1 MQLSI
6 AMKTGREET
15 MRGMGLH
22 RIAQLNDI
30 EAAGGVASFCQL
42 LHTEVEE
49 LQKAVLDMLANL
61 IALQNGAGN
70 ELSAGE
76 AFSQSGACAAL
87 VKVMGNHVM
96 EMQMGKPIRP
106 EVERKALRVMFHICK
121 SKACQNALR
130 KAGAGVRLREI
141 LTPDSPAPLESK
153 IEAARCLKKYVRK
166 NTENILELTD
176 SGGVALLCSLLGD
189 FIELRSNSL
198 LEVNGSN
205 PEDSFDV
212 AMEAILSTICECI
225 HVSEV
230 HGSRGLLQFPPSAIP
245 SFVTILQKGDRMNR
259 MLASQVLIQVSLEPA
274 MISMI
279 AKEREFIKEMMWM
292 LDNEDDCAIASE
304 ILYGLCQTTPK
315 QDVDSIEDAHEL
327 VLRVIYEL
335 DVFDLVLK
343 KLKACVLGEDHFVG
357 EINFQK
363 NLLGIMKCFSAE
375 SAAYADYICSR
386 ECVPALSAFLMSK
399 KTSLVPLCAQTLMN
413 LCEFN
418 PAIFNELLDR
428 NASDF
433 FQRLLQTPPD
443 ENRFS
448 ALRYFGALLD
458 NGCGF
463 SVGVLDTLFLMASGR
478 DVALKTKSLE
488 ILVKLTGIKSI
499 TSLLDPLQES
509 SNPEIL
515 ELVSKLR
522 ERVVGTAFFPGLM
535 SIISTSGDVEA
546 RINAIKCIRCA
557 IDGGEEIV
565 ARMVELDVFR
575 IFWVV
580 MRKWMDV
587 PTDSSTPSERQISTA
602 VLQLLYLILNSS
614 ASLIASAG
622 EDDVN
627 NLVTVVTEFIVSQ
640 PSRLAMGIRIV
651 RLFITDRAWKNCFF
665 TLYAVDSSTTGHDF
679 LQALMNG
686 IEQSSVTAGQS
697 PNDTVFE
704 DCMTVL
710 KELVLESSNESMV
723 NLLISGGVH
732 TSLLELMREE
742 SNSSLVQRALVLIDC
757 LTQTRRVRL
766 LILEAGAALTALVGM
781 YEKTTSQYGEL
792 DPEHQAI
799 SCKIGHIL
807 VNLSSD
813 PLEFRKMLYDHRSV
827 LPGAILRNILSSLED
842 VSIIAEDVVLNL
854 VESDFATCPLWIDL
868 IENSDIQLAYKVMI
882 VAKRPSVQV
891 TAARKLTDIVFSTP
905 EKLEDENTGLSASE
919 RTTLVST
926 LIGFLVDFDPR
937 TSVIGILALTLLLK
951 HGQSFNEEQMQKV
964 AVDGAISLVYWMQKG
979 TERHQE
985 NAVSILH
992 DGVNDP
998 RMMSK
1003 FFEQLK
1009 SSSVLRESAFIV
1021 EMGQQI
1027 VDIDIHLNPDGVFK
1041 RCDLLS
1047 GILSTMDLG
1056 SLSADCLQIID
1067 EVTLY
1072 LLGFIRGEEQ
1082 VDVFFL
1088 PKVLHF
1094 LTIQAT
1100 SEVLRR
1106 KLAKQGVIGNIVG
1119 LLQEQKDSPNK
1130 SPEVMESAQ
1139 SLLKQM
1145 CLDDIQQLIAVNGVD
1160 ILVDILNTSDTEL
1173 VNVTEGLELF
1183 SLIVSSGQAG
1193 KKALMESTAVISCME
1208 RAFGG
1213 IFSGCEE
1220 ESAELSGVLLED
1232 NFKKLQMACSICSLV
1247 FSLSRSHSYREQVL
1261 LTSQLVEPIIRF
1273 LEWIP
1278 SNFAATENLK
1288 NKVCKVLTT
1297 GLAFLEGAIVSEEQ
1311 STRSEAT
1318 RGNLYRQIRGLY
1330 VHTLRTF
1337 ANGHDNRELFI
1348 VACEGLVTFHEN
1360 KTALAALDASMTAE
1374 LHEILAIQGT
1384 AALESGL
1391 FSRDC
1396 AIAVLELMFTIA
1408 SGESE
1413 EFTADRL
1420 AWVVELLLHVMTK
1433 SAATESDFDMTTV
1446 LLLLNKFCK
1455 SHRVRQSIFDHARY
1469 SNLVD
1474 ALVSF
1479 TSEVQWKRYRRQ
1491 SANALALLGEADA
1504 LDRAL
1509 MLVYSAPG
1517 LSFTTQLDDIGAKEE
1532 FAVRCLHC
1540 RQIAHVPAGA
1550 NACLVPCPYCQKPV
1564 AEALNGSTKSF
1575 ESLPS
1580 IQEDNAA
1587 TDRRAH
1593 GPDAYRRS
1601 ESVQEINCQNCTRL
1615 ITLPDGMDTTD
1626 FACPYCYQSPTISKL
1641 PSQSVATQG
1650 SASSAENG
1658 GSTGSSNG
1666 SVDVRDTKV
1675 VSCGHCSKH
1684 LIVKNGASAVKCPSC
1699 QGVSK
1704 LSTTTSTCAC

>member
-6 AMKTGREET
+6 ALKTGREET

-22 RIAQLNDI
+22 RITQLNDI

-87 VKVMGNHVM
+87 VKVMGNRVM
-96 EMQMGKPIRP
+96 EMQMGRPIRP
-106 EVERKALRVMFHICK
+106 EVERKALRVVFHICK

-130 KAGAGVRLREI
+130 KAGAGVRLRET
-141 LTPDSPAPLESK
+141 LAPDSLAPLESK

-166 NTENILELTD
+166 NTENILELTG
-176 SGGVALLCSLLGD
+176 SGGVALLCRLLGD
-189 FIELRSNSL
+189 FIELRSNNL
-198 LEVNGSN
+198 LEVNGSS

-225 HVSEV
+225 HVSDV
-230 HGSRGLLQFPPSAIP
+230 HGSRGLLQFPSSAIP

-259 MLASQVLIQVSLEPA
+259 MLASQVLIQVSQEPT
-274 MISMI
+274 MIAMI

-315 QDVDSIEDAHEL
+315 QDVDSIEDAHEH

-343 KLKACVLGEDHFVG
+343 KLKACVVGEDHFVG

-375 SAAYADYICSR
+375 SAAYADYICSH

-458 NGCGF
+458 NDRGF

-478 DVALKTKSLE
+478 DVTLKTKSLE
-488 ILVKLTGIKSI
+488 ILAKLTGIKSI
-499 TSLLDPLQES
+499 TSLLEPLQES
-509 SNPEIL
+509 SNPEIV

-535 SIISTSGDVEA
+535 NIISTSGDAEA
-546 RINAIKCIRCA
+546 RVNAIKCIRCA
-557 IDGGEEIV
+557 IDGGDEIV
-565 ARMVELDVFR
+565 TRMVELDVCRVFC
-575 IFWVV
+575 VV

-587 PTDSSTPSERQISTA
+587 SPDSSTLSEKQISTA

-614 ASLIASAG
+614 TTLIASAG
-622 EDDVN
+622 EDDVK

-651 RLFITDRAWKNCFF
+651 RLFITDQVWKNCFF

-697 PNDTVFE
+697 PNDTIFE

-723 NLLISGGVH
+723 NLLISSGVH

-742 SNSSLVQRALVLIDC
+742 SNSSLVKRALVLIDS

-781 YEKTTSQYGEL
+781 YDRTTLLYGEL

-799 SCKIGHIL
+799 SRKIGHIL

-842 VSIIAEDVVLNL
+842 VSIIAEDIVLNL

-868 IENSDIQLAYKVMI
+868 IENSDIQLAYKVMV

-905 EKLEDENTGLSASE
+905 EKLEDEETGLSATE
-919 RTTLVST
+919 HVTLVST

-992 DGVNDP
+992 DGVTDP

-1009 SSSVLRESAFIV
+1009 SSAVLREATFII
-1021 EMGQQI
+1021 ETGQQI

-1047 GILSTMDLG
+1047 GILDTMDLN
-1056 SLSADCLQIID
+1056 SLSADCLEIID

-1072 LLGFIRGEEQ
+1072 LLKFIQGEEQ
-1082 VDVFFL
+1082 VDVVFL
-1088 PKVLHF
+1088 PKILHF

-1100 SEVLRR
+1100 SEALRR
-1106 KLAKQGVIGNIVG
+1106 KLAKQGVIGSIVG

-1130 SPEVMESAQ
+1130 SPEVQKAAQ
-1139 SLLKQM
+1139 RLLKQM
-1145 CLDDIQQLIAVNGVD
+1145 CMDDIQQLIAVNGVD
-1160 ILVDILNTSDTEL
+1160 ILVDILNTSDTGL
-1173 VNVTEGLELF
+1173 VDVTEVLELF
-1183 SLIVSSGQAG
+1183 NLIVSSGAAG
-1193 KKALMESTAVISCME
+1193 KKALMESAAVISCME
-1208 RAFGG
+1208 RAFDG
-1213 IFSGCEE
+1213 IFSECQTDTG
-1220 ESAELSGVLLED
+1220 ELSGVLLGD
-1232 NFKKLQMACSICSLV
+1232 NCKKLQLACGICSLV

-1261 LTSQLVEPIIRF
+1261 LTSQLVEPIIKF

-1278 SNFAATENLK
+1278 SNFAAIESLK
-1288 NKVCKVLTT
+1288 NKVYKVLTS
-1297 GLAFLEGAIVSEEQ
+1297 GLAFLEGAIISEEQ
-1311 STRSEAT
+1311 STRSEDV
-1318 RGNLYRQIRGLY
+1318 REKLYRQIQSVY

-1337 ANGHDNRELFI
+1337 AHEHENRELFI
-1348 VACEGLVTFHEN
+1348 IACEGLMTFHEN
-1360 KTALAALDASMTAE
+1360 VRALTALDASKTAE
-1374 LHEILAIQGT
+1374 LHEILVVQGT
-1384 AALESGL
+1384 TALEGGL

-1408 SGESE
+1408 SEEKKES
-1413 EFTADRL
+1413 APDHL

-1433 SAATESDFDMTTV
+1433 NAATESDFDMTTV
-1446 LLLLNKFCK
+1446 LLLLNKFLK
-1455 SHRVRQSIFDHARY
+1455 THQLRQSIFDHASY
-1469 SNLVD
+1469 PKLID
-1474 ALVSF
+1474 ALVGF
-1479 TSEVQWKRYRRQ
+1479 TSEVQWKRYRRH
-1491 SANALALLGEADA
+1491 SANALALLGEAEA

-1509 MLVYSAPG
+1509 ISVYSAPG
-1517 LSFTTQLDDIGAKEE
+1517 VTFTSQLDSTGAREE
-1532 FAVRCLHC
+1532 FGVRCFHC
-1540 RQIAHVPAGA
+1540 RQIVHIPAGA
-1550 NACLVPCPYCQKPV
+1550 NACLVPCPYCQKAV
-1564 AEALNGSTKSF
+1564 AEALDGSTKSV

-1580 IQEDNAA
+1580 VQEDSAA
-1587 TDRRAH
+1587 GDQQTQDSDAH
-1593 GPDAYRRS
+1593 KKAD
-1601 ESVQEINCQNCTRL
+1601 SVQEINCQNCTRL
-1615 ITLPDGMDTTD
+1615 ITLPEGMASTD

-1641 PSQSVATQG
+1641 PSKSVDTHG
-1650 SASSAENG
+1650 STSSVENG
-1658 GSTGSSNG
+1658 GSTGSSP

-1704 LSTTTSTCAC
+1704 LSTTTSTFAC